1 MGDVMF
7 GNSLIYAWK
16 RGVVILGGWILY
28 IVISYRILSSMGK
41 QPRHGWGHGLLWTS
55 DVWAPARRTRQVFV
69 GSVCGAA
76 NGGYGT
82 SVLYANLPGPVG
94 FIILF

>member
-1 MGDVMF
+1 MGAVMC
-7 GNSLIYAWK
+7 GDSMMNAWK
-16 RGVVILGGWILY
+16 RENVILGGWMLY
-28 IVISYRILSSMGK
+28 ISISYRILSSMGK
-41 QPRHGWGHGLLWTS
+41 QPRHGWKHGLLWTS

-69 GSVCGAA
+69 GQVFGAA
-76 NGGYGT
+76 SGGYGT